1 MEIYGLKTHYVTI
14 TTMEYRVECIK
25 CGRRFPAHK
34 IIYTCDKCNGL
45 LDIKYDYSSID
56 NERIV
61 KAKGR
66 GVWKYK
72 ALLPFKEGSSSSLSP
87 ITINEGD
94 TPLYRCDRLAQSI
107 GLGIGDL
114 WVKHEGLNP
123 SGSFKDRGMTVGVTK
138 AMELHVKGVACAST
152 GNTSASL
159 AIFAA
164 KAGIPCYVLL
174 PKGKVALGKVAQ
186 AMMHGA
192 KVLSLLGN
200 FDDALRV
207 VRELCDE
214 ENLYLLNSVNPYRL
228 EGQKTI
234 AFEIAEQLNWDIP
247 DRVILPVGNA
257 GNISAIYKG
266 FLELEKLGITSSVPM
281 MTGIQAEGA
290 QPVVRAFKDARTEI
304 IPEPEPE
311 TIASA
316 IRIGNPV
323 NAAKAL
329 LAIRNSGGLAESVS
343 DAEITESQLL
353 LARAEGIG
361 VEPASAASIAGLRK
375 LYDAGEIDR
384 GEKIVCIT
392 TGHLLKDPERAIA
405 ICEAPQEV
413 MADLES
419 VRHILHATATL
430 NKNREE
436 HIHIYA

>member
-1 MEIYGLKTHYVTI
+1 MR
-14 TTMEYRVECIK
+14 EYEVKCIR
-25 CGRRFPAHK
+25 CGARFSREDVV
-34 IIYTCDKCNGL
+34 YTCRKCDGL
-45 LDIKYDYSSID
+45 LDIKYDYSEID
-56 NERIV
+56 AERVV
-61 KAKGR
+61 KAKGE
-66 GVWKYK
+66 GVWKYRV
-72 ALLPFKEGSSSSLSP
+72 LLPFDEQETKP
-87 ITINEGD
+87 ITINEGN
-94 TPLYRCDRLAQSI
+94 TPLYRCDRLAKSI
-107 GLGIGDL
+107 GIDDL

-138 AMELHVKGVACAST
+138 AVELGVKGVACAST

-192 KVLSLLGN
+192 KVFSLKGN

-207 VRELCDE
+207 VRVLCE
-214 ENLYLLNSVNPYRL
+214 EEKLYLLNSVNPYRL

-234 AFEIAEQLNWDIP
+234 AFEVTEKLDWEVP

-257 GNISAIYKG
+257 GNISAIFKG
-266 FLELEKLGITSSVPM
+266 FSELKTLGITDDIPK

-290 QPVVRAFKDARTEI
+290 KPIVDAFKEGKPEI
-304 IPEPEPE
+304 IPEDKPE

-329 LAIRNSGGLAESVS
+329 HAIRDSGGVAESVT
-343 DAEITESQLL
+343 DDEITEAQLM
-353 LARAEGIG
+353 LARLEGIG

-375 LYDAGEIDR
+375 LVEMGKIERDER
-384 GEKIVCIT
+384 IVCIT
-392 TGHLLKDPERAIA
+392 TGHLLKDPERVIK
-405 ICEAPQEV
+405 ICEAPKEV
-413 MADLES
+413 DANVDV
-419 VRHILHATATL
+419 VREMLKAI
-430 NKNREE
+430 
-436 HIHIYA
+436 